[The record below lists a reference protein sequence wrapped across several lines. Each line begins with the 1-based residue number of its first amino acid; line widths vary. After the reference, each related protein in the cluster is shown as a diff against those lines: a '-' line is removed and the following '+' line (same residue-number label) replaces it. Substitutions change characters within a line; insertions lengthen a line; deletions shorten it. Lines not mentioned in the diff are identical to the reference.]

1 MRRRELLA
9 AGLTPVLSGTAGA
22 AAPLT
27 LLPPG
32 GDALFERA
40 YFGLHVHNEGAARH
54 WPEIGIGSLRLWDA
68 DVSWAYLE
76 RVQGRFDFRRLDEY
90 LDWAK
95 ARGVEVL
102 LPLGVTPPWASARP
116 QEDGAY
122 GKGTAAEPAD
132 IDSWRRYVRAVAT
145 HAKGR
150 VAAYQVWNEANE
162 RIFFSGTPAALAQL
176 MVAAAE
182 EVRRVDAGAKLVA
195 PSAVGLDDRVLWPSR
210 LLRQD
215 SANVTAKAVDA
226 VAFHLYHSGHPPE
239 AMIAPVQ
246 RLRAAQAAAGLG
258 HLPLWNTESGYWM
271 PNVMVEWSPD
281 ERRNMIGEDLA
292 AAFLPRDL
300 ILARALG
307 VERFFWYAWD
317 GSKMGLISPL
327 TKRLRAPALAY
338 GQCIRAL
345 AGATLQRCARAAN
358 GVWTAQLRAADG
370 APLQALWLDATA
382 GVEKLRVA
390 TPLAGARRS
399 LLLDGSADWRAAPAQ
414 LELGAV
420 VTLVTEAV

>member
-9 AGLTPVLSGTAGA
+9 AGLMPLSGGVARA

-27 LLPPG
+27 LLPPA
-32 GDALFERA
+32 GDARFDRA
-40 YFGLHVHNEGAARH
+40 YFGLHVHNEGSARH

-90 LDWAK
+90 LDWAR

-102 LPLGVTPPWASARP
+102 LPLGVTPSWASARP
-116 QEDGAY
+116 LEDGAY

-132 IDSWRRYVRAVAT
+132 TDSWRRYVRAVAT

-176 MVAAAE
+176 MVVAAE
-182 EVRRVDAGAKLVA
+182 EVRSVDPAAKLVA

-210 LLRQD
+210 LLRQGT
-215 SANVTAKAVDA
+215 ANVTAKAVDA
-226 VAFHLYHSGHPPE
+226 IAFHLYHSGHPPE

-258 HLPLWNTESGYWM
+258 GLPLWNTESGYWM
-271 PNVMVEWSPD
+271 PNVMVDWSPD

-292 AAFLPRDL
+292 AAYLPRDL

-338 GQCIRAL
+338 QQCIRAL
-345 AGATLQRCARAAN
+345 GGATLQRCTRAAS
-358 GVWTAQLRAADG
+358 GVWTAQLRGADG
-370 APLQALWLDATA
+370 APMQALWLDAAA
-382 GVEKLRVA
+382 GVETLRVP
-390 TPLAGARRS
+390 TPLVGARRS
-399 LLLDGSADWRAAPAQ
+399 LLLDGSGDWRSAAAQ
-414 LELGAV
+414 LELGAA
-420 VTLVTEAV
+420 VTLVAEAA

>member
-9 AGLTPVLSGTAGA
+9 AGLTPMLSGA
-22 AAPLT
+22 ADAATPLT

-32 GDALFERA
+32 GDAVFERA
-40 YFGLHVHNEGAARH
+40 YFGMHVHNDGKVRN

-76 RVQGRFDFRRLDEY
+76 RVEGRFDFRRLDEY

-102 LPLGVTPPWASARP
+102 LPLGVTPTWASARP
-116 QEDGAY
+116 AEDGAY

-150 VAAYQVWNEANE
+150 VATYQVWNEATE
-162 RIFFSGTPAALAQL
+162 RIFFSGTPAALARL

-182 EVRRVDAGAKLVA
+182 EVRRVDPAARLVA

-239 AMIAPVQ
+239 SMIAPVQ
-246 RLRAAQAAAGLG
+246 RLRAALAAAGLG
-258 HLPLWNTESGYWM
+258 QLPLWNTESGYWM

-281 ERRNMIGEDLA
+281 ERRNLIGEDLA
-292 AAFLPRDL
+292 AAYLPRDL

-327 TKRLRAPALAY
+327 TKRLRAPALAFD
-338 GQCIRAL
+338 QCVRTL
-345 AGATLQRCARAAN
+345 AGATLQRCVRAAS
-358 GVWTAQLRAADG
+358 GVWTAQMRGADG
-370 APLQALWLDATA
+370 APLQALWLDASA
-382 GVEKLRVA
+382 GAEKLRVA

-399 LLLDGSADWRAAPAQ
+399 LLLDGSGDWRSAPAQ
-414 LELGAV
+414 LEVGAA
-420 VTLVTEAV
+420 VTLVAEAA